1 MSAGEPFNP
10 YGLHAI
16 RVPVAMLGFQ
26 GVSFGAKCLYG
37 RLALYLG
44 RPRAG
49 AHCDPNLDRLARD
62 MATSVDSINRW
73 LSELIREKF
82 IERRRRGRLRAEC
95 VFLPHPCLL
104 NSAELRNQE
113 GSPIPQPCGVEAAP
127 NSADLPV
134 QFRRSAVSIPQ
145 PCGVAYKEE
154 NVQENIHSSSSVP
167 AVQQRDDGSH
177 YSEETKT
184 GKTEDLDA
192 LVSTARDQLRAARAA
207 GAGVPL
213 EQIGAPDREIAVQ
226 ILGAFADFSDFESW
240 LKGTVQRG
248 VARKAKSA
256 TWGLF
261 LTDARNQA
269 EDLKLKREAKESR
282 ERDWQIEEERRQA
295 AEAEQRRVMETPMA
309 INEAKALV
317 ERAIPWPL
325 QARFV
330 RTGEAISPNELE
342 GQAKAWHRCAACR
355 DAGTT
360 GSAIDS
366 DLWFCGCAAGLEAQ
380 YRDGADWPARETE
393 RVHAGAKAL
402 LVAACRALNYQFA
415 GDALECAD
423 VADDGKTLEIRPA
436 TAADAICISD
446 ADVLEALGRI
456 RWQRVVRII
465 RPGSPPVNGA
475 GIRPITAA
483 DFEGAAA

>member
-44 RPRAG
+44 KPRAG
-49 AHCDPNLDRLARD
+49 AHCDPNLDTLARD
-62 MATSVDSINRW
+62 MATSVDTINRW
-73 LSELIREKF
+73 LSELIGEKF

-95 VFLPHPCLL
+95 IFLPHPCLS
-104 NSAELRNQE
+104 NSAELRNQDTAL
-113 GSPIPQPCGVEAAP
+113 IPQPCGVEAAP

-145 PCGVAYKEE
+145 NCGVAYKEE
-154 NVQENIHSSSSVP
+154 NVQENIQEDIHSSSSVP
-167 AVQQRDDGSH
+167 AVQQRDDESH
-177 YSEETKT
+177 FSEETKT
-184 GKTEDLDA
+184 GKTEDLEA
-192 LVSTARDQLRAARAA
+192 LVRTARDQLRAARAA

-213 EQIGAPDREIAVQ
+213 EQIGPPDREITVQ
-226 ILGAFADFSDFESW
+226 ILGAFADFADFKSW
-240 LKGTVQRG
+240 LEGTVQRG

-269 EDLKLKREAKESR
+269 EDLKLKREAEEKH
-282 ERDWQIEEERRQA
+282 ERDWQIEERRRQA
-295 AEAEQRRVMETPMA
+295 AEAEQRRVMETPMPIA
-309 INEAKALV
+309 EAAALVALV

-325 QARFV
+325 QARFE
-330 RTGEAISPNELE
+330 RTGEAVSPNELE
-342 GQAKAWHRCAACR
+342 RQARAWHRCAACH
-355 DAGTT
+355 DTGTT

-366 DLWFCGCAAGLEAQ
+366 NLRFCGCAAGIEAQ

-393 RVHAGAKAL
+393 RVNADAKAL
-402 LVAACRALNYQFA
+402 LVAACRALNRQFT
-415 GDALECAD
+415 GDVLEGAD
-423 VADDGKTLEIRPA
+423 VVDDGETLAITPA
-436 TAADAICISD
+436 TQADAICASD
-446 ADVLEALGRI
+446 ADVREALGRI
-456 RWQRVVRII
+456 GWSRAIRIQRRVSRV
-465 RPGSPPVNGA
+465 A
-475 GIRPITAA
+475 
-483 DFEGAAA
+483 